1 MINKALLLLA
11 APLLMGATERADIK
25 DFERYDSTQ
34 TCIFTFYPPKTMKK
48 YELVVKPKWKKY
60 RKTSWP
66 ETVIIQH
73 NVCSDKNWYAYGG
86 MIPRRAIKRYQKM
99 FGIKFVKIKRK
110 K

>member
-1 MINKALLLLA
+1 VINKALLLLA

-99 FGIKFVKIKRK
+99 FGIKFVGK
-110 K
+110 KK

>member
-1 MINKALLLLA
+1 
-11 APLLMGATERADIK
+11 
-25 DFERYDSTQ
+25 
-34 TCIFTFYPPKTMKK
+34 MKHYK
-48 YELVVKPKWKKY
+48 LVVKPKWKKY